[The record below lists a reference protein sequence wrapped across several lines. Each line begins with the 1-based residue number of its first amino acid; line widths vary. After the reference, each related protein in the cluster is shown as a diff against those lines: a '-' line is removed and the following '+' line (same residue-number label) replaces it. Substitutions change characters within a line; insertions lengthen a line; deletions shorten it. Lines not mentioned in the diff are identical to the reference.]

1 MRVSNQ
7 KPAVLSPVY
16 TANIAGDMKPQDY
29 IKETLATP
37 LFTPLVAA
45 APVTMTGSGNTQ
57 ITADDI
63 VNYVLDCCT
72 DVVNATAEAA
82 AKEIFSKTLVYFDKT
97 TPLNIQN
104 LFSIQSAVKEKLPF
118 PTPTCVYT
126 PAIDVIPVSK
136 EFLAGQCDYD
146 KFFATLAFYARPN
159 TLGFYFA
166 NDAAFDA
173 FKNWFN
179 AQILV
184 IGATL
189 PAETNQLCQDFNKLT
204 LNGLT
209 ESLILRNSDGENNN
223 EGSFARVLI
232 AYMLKYTQAVSSA
245 EFGVLPFELGELYCP
260 RTVVFVNVERH
271 ARATSKMVAD
281 EWNLI
286 NKSISMKVNVV
297 SNKKL
302 SRLTATARN
311 LQRIAAAAA
320 MTNSANQQGIQRA
333 ANVRF
338 RKTAPT
344 SVDLARI
351 IKRVMDKMAYVAKSE
366 NIYKATKMTFAK
378 PNRRD
383 PDDFNKM
390 GKSVSTRYK
399 PDIHL
404 YIDTSGSI
412 SERNYQ
418 DAVKACI
425 KMAKKLN
432 VNLYFNSFSH
442 CMSQCTHLNTKDK
455 SLSQIYAEFQRVPK
469 VHGGTDYEQIWHYI
483 NKSAKRRREISIIM
497 TDFEYSPPNHFVKH
511 PKNLYYIPCSNM
523 DWNAIVKNAKDFC
536 AAMCHIDPLC
546 RSHLLF

>member
-1 MRVSNQ
+1 MQVSNQ
-7 KPAVLSPVY
+7 KPVVLSPVY
-16 TANIAGDMKPQDY
+16 NSLITGDMDPQGY

-37 LFTPLVAA
+37 LFTPLVTT
-45 APVTMTGSGNTQ
+45 APVTMTGSGHTP
-57 ITADDI
+57 ITEDDI
-63 VNYVLDCCT
+63 VNH
-72 DVVNATAEAA
+72 VVNCCGDTINTTAEAA
-82 AKEIFSKTLVYFDKT
+82 AKEIFSKTLVYFDKNS
-97 TPLNIQN
+97 PLNIQN
-104 LFSIQSAVKEKLPF
+104 LFPIQAAIKEKLPF
-118 PTPTCVYT
+118 PTPVCVYT
-126 PAIDVIPVSK
+126 PATDVIPVSK
-136 EFLAGQCDYD
+136 EFLAGQCDYE
-146 KFFATLAFYARPN
+146 KFFASLAFYARPN

-173 FKNWFN
+173 FKFWFS
-179 AQILV
+179 AQIAV
-184 IGATL
+184 INATL
-189 PAETNQLCQDFNKLT
+189 PAETNQLCQDFDKLS

-209 ESLILRNSDGENNN
+209 ESLVLRNFDAENNN

-232 AYMLKYTQAVSSA
+232 SYMMKYTQTISPA

-260 RTVVFVNVERH
+260 KTVVFVNVERH
-271 ARATSKMVAD
+271 ARATAKMVAD

-286 NKSISMKVNVV
+286 NRSLQMKIQMV

-311 LQRIAAAAA
+311 ISRIAANAAA
-320 MTNSANQQGIQRA
+320 VSAQNQQGAMRS
-333 ANVRF
+333 ANIRF
-338 RKTAPT
+338 KKTAPT
-344 SVDLARI
+344 TIDLSRI
-351 IKRVMDKMAYVAKSE
+351 IKKVMDKMAYVAKSE

-390 GKSVSTRYK
+390 GKSVSTKYK

-412 SERNYQ
+412 SEQNYQ

-425 KMAKKLN
+425 HMAKKLN

-469 VHGGTDYEQIWHYI
+469 VSGGTDYEQIWHYI
-483 NKSAKRRREISIIM
+483 NRSAKRRREISIIM
-497 TDFEYSPPNHFVKH
+497 TDFEWSPPNRFVKH
-511 PKNLYYIPCSNM
+511 PKNLYYIPCSHM
-523 DWNAIVKNAKDFC
+523 DWDALTRNARDFC
-536 AAMCHIDPLC
+536 NSMQHIDPLC
-546 RSHLLF
+546 RAHLLF

>member
-1 MRVSNQ
+1 MQVSNQ

-16 TANIAGDMKPQDY
+16 TSVITGDMKPQEY

-37 LFTPLVAA
+37 LFTPLVTGT
-45 APVTMTGSGNTQ
+45 PVTMTGAGNVK

-63 VNYVLDCCT
+63 VNHVINCCGDT
-72 DVVNATAEAA
+72 INSTAEAA
-82 AKEIFSKTLVYFDKT
+82 AKEIFSKTMVYFDAKS
-97 TPLNIQN
+97 PLNIQN
-104 LFSIQSAVKEKLPF
+104 LFPIQAAVKEKLPF
-118 PTPTCVYT
+118 PTPVCVYT
-126 PAIDVIPVSK
+126 PAIDVIPASK
-136 EFLAGQCDYD
+136 EFLAGQCEYE
-146 KFFATLAFYARPN
+146 KFFACLAFYARPN

-173 FKNWFN
+173 FKTWLS

-184 IGATL
+184 IGPTL
-189 PAETNQLCQDFNKLT
+189 SAQTNQLCQDFNNLKLD
-204 LNGLT
+204 NLT
-209 ESLILRNSDGENNN
+209 ESLILRNQDGDNNE

-232 AYMLKYTQAVSSA
+232 SYMMQYTKIVSSA

-260 RTVVFVNVERH
+260 KTVVFVNVERH
-271 ARATSKMVAD
+271 ARATAKMVAD

-286 NKSISMKVNVV
+286 NNSLKMQINVV

-302 SRLTATARN
+302 SRLTATARS
-311 LQRIAAAAA
+311 LQRIAMNAA
-320 MTNSANQQGIQRA
+320 MANSQSNGIQRA
-333 ANVRF
+333 ANIRF
-338 RKTAPT
+338 QKTEPT
-344 SVDLARI
+344 SVDLTRV
-351 IKRVMDKMAYVAKSE
+351 IKKVMNKMAFVAKSE

-390 GKSVSTRYK
+390 GKSVSTKYK

-442 CMSQCTHLNTKDK
+442 CMSQCTHLDTKDK
-455 SLSQIYAEFQRVPK
+455 TLSQIYAKFQKVPK
-469 VHGGTDYEQIWHYI
+469 VQGGTNYEQIWHYI
-483 NKSAKRRREISIIM
+483 NRSAKRRREISIIM
-497 TDFEYSPPNHFVKH
+497 TDFEWDPPNHFVKH
-511 PKNLYYIPCSNM
+511 PKNLYYIPCSHM
-523 DWNAIVKNAKDFC
+523 DWNAITRNAQKFC
-536 AAMCHIDPLC
+536 SSMQHIDPMC
-546 RSHLLF
+546 RARLLF

>member
-1 MRVSNQ
+1 MQVSNQ

-16 TANIAGDMKPQDY
+16 TANITGNMAPQDY

-37 LFTPLVAA
+37 LFTPLIPSL
-45 APVTMTGSGNTQ
+45 PVTMTGSGNSK
-57 ITADDI
+57 ITDDDI
-63 VNYVLDCCT
+63 VSYVIDCCG
-72 DVVNATAEAA
+72 DLVNATAEAA
-82 AKEIFSKTLVYFDKT
+82 AKEIFGQTMVYFDKT
-97 TPLNIQN
+97 APLNTQSLFPIQA
-104 LFSIQSAVKEKLPF
+104 AVKEKLPF

-126 PAIDVIPVSK
+126 PATDVVPSCK
-136 EFLAGQCDYD
+136 EFLAGQCDYE
-146 KFFATLAFYARPN
+146 KFFASLAFYARPN

-173 FKNWFN
+173 FKTWFD
-179 AQILV
+179 AQIMV

-189 PAETNQLCQDFNKLT
+189 PADTNQLCQDFGNLKLD
-204 LNGLT
+204 GLT
-209 ESLILRNSDGENNN
+209 ESLVLRNHDGDNNH

-232 AYMLKYTQAVSSA
+232 AYLMQYTKTVSSA
-245 EFGVLPFELGELYCP
+245 EFGVLPFVLGELYCP
-260 RTVVFVNVERH
+260 KTIVFVNVERH
-271 ARATSKMVAD
+271 ARATTKMVAD

-286 NKSISMKVNVV
+286 NNSLNMKVKVV
-297 SNKKL
+297 SNSKL
-302 SRLTATARN
+302 ARLTATARSLN
-311 LQRIAAAAA
+311 RIAANAA
-320 MTNSANQQGIQRA
+320 MVNGANQNGIQRS
-333 ANVRF
+333 ANIRF
-338 RKTAPT
+338 RKTEPT
-344 SVDLARI
+344 HVDLARI
-351 IKRVMDKMAYVAKSE
+351 IKKVMDKMAYVAKSE

-390 GKSVSTRYK
+390 GKSVSTKYK

-469 VHGGTDYEQIWHYI
+469 VSGGTDYEQIWHYI
-483 NKSAKRRREISIIM
+483 NRSPKRRREISIIM

-523 DWNAIVKNAKDFC
+523 DWNAIVRNAQSFC
-536 AAMCHIDPLC
+536 KSMTHIDPMC
-546 RSHLLF
+546 RKHLLF